1 MKYCSQP
8 LFQGCCLAQ
17 LSVSD
22 TSCTAPACSGHVLTT
37 SNSVSSKKRG
47 NGSPWPQLEV
57 VSCPFTTFL
66 FQDFSSHFASEQ
78 KCRLGAEMQARS
90 RAATVL
96 GTSIPQPGA
105 WGCGSWLCQV
115 GFSPSQAPQGW
126 AVVELWEGHPQR
138 PGCCWSCL
146 AAFRAC
152 SFVFNSSLFS
162 LLTFIPVKP
171 APQKSGEQNTPSP
184 PIAHLRCKCSSRAWK
199 KAAKFTAESQK

>member
-37 SNSVSSKKRG
+37 SNSISSKKRG
-47 NGSPWPQLEV
+47 NGSPWPRLEV
-57 VSCPFTTFL
+57 VSRPFTMFL

-96 GTSIPQPGA
+96 GTSVPQPGA

-115 GFSPSQAPQGW
+115 GFSPSQAPRGG
-126 AVVELWEGHPQR
+126 LWWNCGKGIPR
-138 PGCCWSCL
+138 DP
-146 AAFRAC
+146 AAAGAAWQHLEH
-152 SFVFNSSLFS
+152 VLLF
-162 LLTFIPVKP
+162 LIPHFFP
-171 APQKSGEQNTPSP
+171 
-184 PIAHLRCKCSSRAWK
+184 C
-199 KAAKFTAESQK
+199 